1 MASLTILDKKL
12 YVGTSW
18 GCLIV
23 ADAHTMRPISV
34 FRPFSEEI
42 QAIIPIS
49 TAIPPTEQG
58 STAAASMASTASSS
72 SLIVTL
78 GKGYRSLV
86 KRFVSH
92 RRRNPKVRSVSV
104 ADYDGGVEDDDDDG
118 AAMAMSALLWRPDDW
133 LCA

>member
-1 MASLTILDKKL
+1 MNLHNRQLIPCVYFRQVASLTILDKKL

-49 TAIPPTEQG
+49 TATAEQEA
-58 STAAASMASTASSS
+58 TAASSSS

-78 GKGYRSLV
+78 GKGYR
-86 KRFVSH
+86 R
-92 RRRNPKVRSVSV
+92 
-104 ADYDGGVEDDDDDG
+104 
-118 AAMAMSALLWRPDDW
+118 
-133 LCA
+133 

>member
-49 TAIPPTEQG
+49 VPSDQ
-58 STAAASMASTASSS
+58 ASA

-92 RRRNPKVRSVSV
+92 RLSKTRTVSV
-104 ADYDGGVEDDDDDG
+104 ADYDGSGAGDDEDG
-118 AAMAMSALLWRPDDW
+118 SVMAMSALLWRPDDW

>member
-1 MASLTILDKKL
+1 MSTGDFYRSDGSPCRSISSSVPFCQVASLTILDKKL

-49 TAIPPTEQG
+49 TAAPPPDQG
-58 STAAASMASTASSS
+58 STSAAASAASSSSS

-78 GKGYRSLV
+78 GKGYR
-86 KRFVSH
+86 R
-92 RRRNPKVRSVSV
+92 
-104 ADYDGGVEDDDDDG
+104 
-118 AAMAMSALLWRPDDW
+118 
-133 LCA
+133 

>member
-42 QAIIPIS
+42 QAVIPIS
-49 TAIPPTEQG
+49 TDPPEQG
-58 STAAASMASTASSS
+58 SASTASTASSS

-78 GKGYRSLV
+78 GKGYR
-86 KRFVSH
+86 R
-92 RRRNPKVRSVSV
+92 
-104 ADYDGGVEDDDDDG
+104 
-118 AAMAMSALLWRPDDW
+118 
-133 LCA
+133 